1 MSAGRSIAREMSSSY
16 PFQQGCRQLGRT
28 GIRHVG
34 PAVLLVCR
42 MCLSIEFTLSK
53 SSWMTVYSHSQLLAM
68 PAFKVDSRV
77 RGNMTLC
84 NDVHVPSGHS
94 LFQLS
99 GVSVISISFY
109 NLTIESRSELRIQ
122 EGIVISV
129 CLSGPQRPVHPN
141 SNAHVLNP
149 TQEVPVFSISLVQLP
164 ASA

>member
-1 MSAGRSIAREMSSSY
+1 
-16 PFQQGCRQLGRT
+16 
-28 GIRHVG
+28 
-34 PAVLLVCR
+34 
-42 MCLSIEFTLSK
+42 
-53 SSWMTVYSHSQLLAM
+53 MTVYSHSQLLAM